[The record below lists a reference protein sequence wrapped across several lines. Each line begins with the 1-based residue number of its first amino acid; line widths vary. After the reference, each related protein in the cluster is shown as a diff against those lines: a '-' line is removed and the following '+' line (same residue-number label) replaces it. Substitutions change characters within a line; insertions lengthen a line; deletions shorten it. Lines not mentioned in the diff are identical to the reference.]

1 MDENQIKTM
10 LRIAREAGNF
20 RELRRLEKIMRFHE
34 PDFRYSTN
42 RGHKRYLNDSLFEKV
57 RKTNNS
63 RFVSA

>member
-20 RELRRLEKIMRFHE
+20 RELRRLEKIVRFHD
-34 PDFRYSTN
+34 PNFRYSTN

-57 RKTNNS
+57 RKTNS
-63 RFVSA
+63 PRFVSA